1 MNDLLK
7 WIKSNIKTDLTVFK
21 KVKILPDK
29 FFVPDQ
35 KGFPSVGI
43 IDAGI
48 KRKNF
53 KVYIKEQLNIEIV
66 VYQSIMKDEASI
78 IGDTQRKGV
87 ESLIKDVFDLF
98 KNKFP
103 SGYYN
108 INRLHESPIQT
119 VTKDFKRFVVMKT
132 INLIF
137 YRMNTE
143 V

>member
-7 WIKSNIKTDLTVFK
+7 YVKSNIKTDLTVFK
-21 KVKILPDK
+21 MVKILPDK
-29 FFVPDQ
+29 FFVPDK

-48 KRKNF
+48 KRETK
-53 KVYIKEQLNIEIV
+53 KTLIKEQLNVEVV

-78 IGDTQRKGV
+78 IGDTLRKGV
-87 ESLIKDVFDLF
+87 ESLMKDVFDLF
-98 KNKFP
+98 KKKFP
-103 SGYYN
+103 SGYYD
-108 INRLHESPIQT
+108 INRFDESPIQT

-137 YRMNTE
+137 YRMKTE

>member
-7 WIKSNIKTDLTVFK
+7 WVKSNIKTDLTVFK

-29 FFVPDQ
+29 FFVPDK

-43 IDAGI
+43 IDGGI
-48 KRKNF
+48 ERKNF
-53 KVYIKEQLNIEIV
+53 KVYIKEQFKVEVV

-78 IGDTQRKGV
+78 IGDAQRKGV
-87 ESLIKDVFDLF
+87 ESLMKDVFDLF

-103 SGYYN
+103 TGYYN
-108 INRLHESPIQT
+108 INRLDESPIQA

-132 INLIF
+132 IDLIF